1 MSTLIHHGHSELDG
15 ATLITAT
22 AMDGATLTTA
32 GDIQDGVTLVG
43 DIQAGATQVGDIHTT
58 ATITLITMEEE
69 ALQVIMAIE
78 TMLITEITAP
88 IEAIPLT
95 ETILQIEEVTQ
106 QIEIIPQTD
115 QTDTLT
121 SDVLI

>member
-22 AMDGATLTTA
+22 VMDGVTLTTA

-43 DIQAGATQVGDIHTT
+43 DIQAGATQVGDIHIME
-58 ATITLITMEEE
+58 ITLIAMEEE

>member
-22 AMDGATLTTA
+22 VMDMDGVTLITDGATLA
-32 GDIQDGVTLVG
+32 GDIQDGA
-43 DIQAGATQVGDIHTT
+43 IQVGDIHTT

-69 ALQVIMAIE
+69 ALQAIMAIE

-88 IEAIPLT
+88 IEAITLA
-95 ETILQIEEVTQ
+95 ETTLQIEETTQ

-121 SDVLI
+121 LDVLI

>member
-22 AMDGATLTTA
+22 VMDGATLTTA
-32 GDIQDGVTLVG
+32 GVTLVG

-69 ALQVIMAIE
+69 VLQVIMAIE

-88 IEAIPLT
+88 IEAITLA
-95 ETILQIEEVTQ
+95 ETTLQIEEVTQ